1 MRRVLTAFSAMDASG
16 PSAFVAVL
24 RPELLG
30 VDFDDDLEDDIRR
43 TVSGAVVRLLSSLRA

>member
-1 MRRVLTAFSAMDASG
+1 MDASG